1 MSDRQFTIKIDLAH
15 DTFHQRRFTFSVLSD
30 KCDFFSSVDRQI
42 HIMENNVLSVCLAY
56 VFTDNRIIPAAAG
69 RRKFQTE
76 GRVVFLIDLDTVY
89 LFQLFDTTLHLYGFG
104 CLIAET
110 FDKVFRILYLLLL
123 ILIGTELLLTT
134 FFT

>member
-1 MSDRQFTIKIDLAH
+1 MIHFTNVDLPSPFFPTNA
-15 DTFHQRRFTFSVLSD
+15 TFSPLLIVRFTSW
-30 KCDFFSSVDRQI
+30 KT
-42 HIMENNVLSVCLAY
+42 CLAY

-123 ILIGTELLLTT
+123 ILVST
-134 FFT
+134 

>member
-1 MSDRQFTIKIDLAH
+1 MSICLAH
-15 DTFHQRRFTFSVLSD
+15 
-30 KCDFFSSVDRQI
+30 
-42 HIMENNVLSVCLAY
+42 
-56 VFTDNRIIPAAAG
+56 VFTDNRIISAAAG
-69 RRKFQTE
+69 RRKFQAE
-76 GRVVFLIDLDTVY
+76 RRIIFLIDLDTVY